1 MEMLKVAAVI
11 GLALAATAPGIAL
24 AAPDEVVVVGVPD
37 GGLAANA
44 LMSGDFQRAANKL
57 KTPLP
62 DGANDPARLINLGNA
77 YAGMGRMGDARD
89 AYKAAR
95 FAPESLLVLANGN
108 EESSR
113 DIARRALGKLQA
125 SYAMR

>member
-1 MEMLKVAAVI
+1 MLKVAAII

-24 AAPDEVVVVGVPD
+24 AAPGEVLVVGVPD
-37 GGLAANA
+37 GGLAAHA
-44 LMSGDFQRAANKL
+44 LMAGDFQKAANKL
-57 KTPLP
+57 KAPVP

-77 YAGMGRMGDARD
+77 YAGMGRMADARH

-95 FAPESLLVLANGN
+95 FAPETLLILANGN

-113 DIARRALGKLQA
+113 DIARRAMGRLEMN
-125 SYAMR
+125 YAMR

>member
-1 MEMLKVAAVI
+1 MLKVAAVI

-24 AAPDEVVVVGVPD
+24 AAPDEVLVVGVPD

-44 LMSGDFQRAANKL
+44 LMSGDFGKAANKL
-57 KTPLP
+57 KSPVP

-77 YAGMGRMGDARD
+77 YAGLGRMADARD

-95 FAPESLLVLANGN
+95 FAPETLLVLANGK

-113 DIARRALGKLQA
+113 DIARRAMGKLA
-125 SYAMR
+125 TNYAMR

>member
-1 MEMLKVAAVI
+1 MLKVAAII
-11 GLALAATAPGIAL
+11 GLALVATTPGVAL
-24 AAPDEVVVVGVPD
+24 AAPDEVLVVGVPD

-44 LMSGDFQRAANKL
+44 LMSGDFQKAANKL
-57 KTPLP
+57 KAPTP

-77 YAGMGRMGDARD
+77 YAGMGRMADARD

-95 FAPESLLVLANGN
+95 FAPETLLVLANGS

-113 DIARRALGKLQA
+113 DIARRAMGRLEA